1 MTLFLAGFLGGMVG
15 GATVAAGICVCVFM
29 SICAE
34 DKTRLR
40 HLSECDDAE
49 PDPLFQPLA
58 EDDGRYASG
67 SHNPAFSSAA
77 YHKD

>member
-1 MTLFLAGFLGGMVG
+1 MTIFFAGFLGGLIG
-15 GATVAAGICVCVFM
+15 GATVAAGVGVCVFM

-40 HLSECDDAE
+40 HLSGHDDIHDAGG
-49 PDPLFQPLA
+49 
-58 EDDGRYASG
+58 DDGRSG
-67 SHNPAFSSAA
+67 SGSGNPAFSIAA